1 MIKITGQ
8 FDMGKKSGIW
18 SYTLNGRIIQKYNYD
33 IDKIVYHDGSSAFS
47 NFMIVHIDQ
56 GPDVNP
62 ILIGGQAEYF
72 DHVLS
77 KLSYPT
83 NARRKGIQGIV
94 YVSFTISKEGE
105 IIDEQI
111 EKGIGGGCD
120 EEALRVIKSFNQRFI
135 PAIYKGE
142 AVDVRVIAPLTFK
155 ID

>member
-1 MIKITGQ
+1 M
-8 FDMGKKSGIW
+8 
-18 SYTLNGRIIQKYNYD
+18 
-33 IDKIVYHDGSSAFS
+33 
-47 NFMIVHIDQ
+47 
-56 GPDVNP
+56 
-62 ILIGGQAEYF
+62 
-72 DHVLS
+72 S

-142 AVDVRVIAPLTFK
+142 AVDVRVIAPLTLRV
-155 ID
+155 